1 MGRDGDVAQTVP
13 FVVSGH
19 FTSCSSIISQ
29 AQTQFEDGIRGDP
42 AANPFD
48 PRAPRQLIHC
58 NSMAVSSLVCDE
70 TVEAET
76 ENFTDDIMIISDRL
90 NGHKFQKASFLG
102 RQSLHN
108 NPLTN
113 AYREINGAADGLP
126 GWIVDQ
132 YGDWLFVQHD
142 DMEP

>member
-1 MGRDGDVAQTVP
+1 
-13 FVVSGH
+13 
-19 FTSCSSIISQ
+19 
-29 AQTQFEDGIRGDP
+29 
-42 AANPFD
+42 
-48 PRAPRQLIHC
+48 
-58 NSMAVSSLVCDE
+58 MAVSSLVCDE

-132 YGDWLFVQHD
+132 YGSLYNTMIWNLEVPCRQFM
-142 DMEP
+142 MEIQRVYISY